1 MRSRTLTAGVLALA
15 TSTAVLTTVLTT
27 VLPTA
32 SPGHARVIGTG
43 DPTISPG
50 LLAQLASRQKVRSI
64 VELNPGESVS
74 TVAGDVE
81 KISATASVLEAT
93 RSPHFFVAEV
103 DSATLAGLRK
113 DPRVKS
119 VYPDSLSHTFL
130 DSSTRVIGSDVA
142 NAAGWTGAG
151 TTVAILDTGI
161 DRDHPFVAGRIVD
174 EACFST
180 SDPSSGAVSLC
191 PNGRSSQTGP
201 GAADAET
208 PRCLV
213 GSVNHCAHGT
223 HVAGIAAG
231 RVAAG
236 APANGV
242 APAAGILPVQV
253 FSRFDSIQS
262 CGGPAPC
269 YLSYTSDQKLA
280 LEYVARVART
290 HNVAAANMSFGGG
303 GPHRQHCDADPESAA
318 LKSQFDALLG
328 AGVAPVAAA
337 GNAGWSDAVASPA
350 CVSSAVAVGATNDD
364 DQIAPFSNRGRLL
377 DLLAPGVRVT
387 SSVPDDTYRSLSGTS
402 MSTPHVSGSF
412 ALMKQAF
419 PNLSPA
425 QVLQRLQATGAPI
438 DYGLTTVRIDVGAAT
453 AGPSV

>member
-15 TSTAVLTTVLTT
+15 TSTAVLTAA
-27 VLPTA
+27 P
-32 SPGHARVIGTG
+32 SGHAAGHAHIIGTG

-50 LLAQLASRQKVRSI
+50 LIAELGSRSKVRSI

-74 TVAGDVE
+74 AVAGDVE
-81 KISATASVLEAT
+81 KISPMASVLEAT

-113 DPRVKS
+113 DPRIKS
-119 VYPDSLSHTFL
+119 VYPDTLSRTFL
-130 DSSTRVIGSDVA
+130 DTSTKVIASDVA
-142 NAAGWTGAG
+142 NAAGWTGTG

-180 SDPSSGAVSLC
+180 SDPTSGAVSLC

-201 GAADAET
+201 GAADAEIAQC
-208 PRCLV
+208 RV
-213 GSVNHCAHGT
+213 GGVNQCAHGT

-231 RVAAG
+231 RAVPG

-242 APAAGILPVQV
+242 APAAGLLPIQV
-253 FSRFDSIQS
+253 FSRFDSLQS
-262 CGGPAPC
+262 CGGAAPC

-280 LEYVARVART
+280 LEYVARGAGT
-290 HNVAAANMSFGGG
+290 HNVAAVNMSFGGG
-303 GPHRQHCDADPESAA
+303 GPYRRHCDADPEAAA
-318 LKSQFDALLG
+318 LKDQFDALLG
-328 AGVAPVAAA
+328 AGVAPVVAA
-337 GNAGWSDAVASPA
+337 GNAGRSDAVASPA
-350 CVSSAVAVGATNDD
+350 CVSSAVAVGATTDS
-364 DQIAPFSNRGRLL
+364 DQVATFSGRGELL

-387 SSVPDDTYRSLSGTS
+387 SSVPDGAYRSLSGTS
-402 MSTPHVSGSF
+402 MSTPHVTGSF

-425 QVLQRLQATGAPI
+425 QVLQRLQATGTPI
-438 DYGLTTVRIDVGAAT
+438 TYDSSPRVTTARVDVGAAT
-453 AGPSV
+453 TGPRA